1 MASRLPVQ
9 NATVEL
15 VLDGR
20 ETDREDVLLF
30 GRQELGKDTIIS
42 TLEGGREGDKGWEG
56 EGGDWGR
63 GVEMRS

>member
-20 ETDREDVLLF
+20 ETDGEDILLF
-30 GRQELGKDTIIS
+30 GRQELGKDTVIS
-42 TLEGGREGDKGWEG
+42 TLEGGREG
-56 EGGDWGR
+56 GR
-63 GVEMRS
+63 QG